1 MNNIEEIASSFAR
14 EYGNDAIYPSHLFK
28 AILHKDIGMVHFI
41 ETELDKDYYYLQEW
55 ADVQMQLSPKTARP
69 VRDPHYSQE
78 AEAVMEEA
86 ENYQMKL
93 GLATC
98 EPVCILASLA
108 TPGVGFSLDQLKTL
122 PLTVSEIMAKVEGTA
137 HRDGKEKG
145 ESSATRAT
153 TATDNGMIRKYCID
167 KRQEMESGN
176 VPPVIGFEN
185 EISTIYEIFGRKLKS
200 NLLITGESGIGKTSL
215 INGFVSRLLSGN
227 VPAFLSKSAVY
238 ELELSSLSAD
248 SAYKGEVEDRFKKLL
263 AEIKELD
270 NAILVIE
277 SIDKLFDKQGN

>member
-1 MNNIEEIASSFAR
+1 MNNIEEIATSFAR

-41 ETELDKDYYYLQEW
+41 ETDLDKDYYYLQEW

-122 PLTVSEIMAKVEGTA
+122 PLTVSEIMAKVESSWWKASTRTNG
-137 HRDGKEKG
+137 REGKDGSPIWKDTG
-145 ESSATRAT
+145 
-153 TATDNGMIRKYCID
+153 KY
-167 KRQEMESGN
+167 
-176 VPPVIGFEN
+176 
-185 EISTIYEIFGRKLKS
+185 L
-200 NLLITGESGIGKTSL
+200 
-215 INGFVSRLLSGN
+215 
-227 VPAFLSKSAVY
+227 
-238 ELELSSLSAD
+238 
-248 SAYKGEVEDRFKKLL
+248 
-263 AEIKELD
+263 
-270 NAILVIE
+270 
-277 SIDKLFDKQGN
+277 